1 VGVTIKT
8 TLNFCNFLIYSYEF
22 QFKKIQ
28 EKVITSGGQLLFVDL
43 IINPSPN
50 LGMG

>member
-1 VGVTIKT
+1 M
-8 TLNFCNFLIYSYEF
+8 NFNSKK
-22 QFKKIQ
+22 FKK
-28 EKVITSGGQLLFVDL
+28 KVITSGGQLLFVDL